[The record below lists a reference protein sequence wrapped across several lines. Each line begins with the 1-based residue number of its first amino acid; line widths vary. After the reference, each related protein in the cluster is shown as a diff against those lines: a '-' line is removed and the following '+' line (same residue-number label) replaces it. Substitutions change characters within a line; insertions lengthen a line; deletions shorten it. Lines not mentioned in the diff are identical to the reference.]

1 MKALKN
7 IIDKYS
13 NSDFIDIE
21 NIIYNYWIEI
31 DYIDF
36 EKINWIIIWDRIW
49 ISKNIS
55 KEKQRFTIA
64 HELWHAILFNNWINE
79 INIEIEKKC
88 DEFAWRLLVS
98 ENHLIEAWKYE
109 KSKNKLAK
117 KFWVSDVCLEIR
129 LDKENITPS
138 ETFWL
143 APILH
148 NR

>member
-55 KEKQRFTIA
+55 KEKQRFTLA
-64 HELWHAILFNNWINE
+64 HEFCHFLLKEKWASTWPFAS
-79 INIEIEKKC
+79 IEFREKRA
-88 DEFAWRLLVS
+88 DTFAMNLLLPDKA
-98 ENHLIEAWKYE
+98 LIEAY
-109 KSKNKLAK
+109 NNYQNLPTLANM
-117 KFWVSDVCLEIR
+117 FWVPEKVVEKR
-129 LDKENITPS
+129 LNNLFYNKKLYVRS
-138 ETFWL
+138 
-143 APILH
+143 
-148 NR
+148 